1 MDLEKRLRRTF
12 SNMAAS
18 ESLTGVLDGGI
29 AMQML
34 QWGEGLARQFVL
46 KTGEMDDIAAAE
58 YLAPYFSALRRMMRA
73 IGHVAIAKDD
83 TSRHEWWNL
92 IEQNGKTLYGDGFIL
107 PDLEDM
113 QAQVPVSAGSAQV
126 IVFLQNLVESR
137 RAQG

>member
-29 AMQML
+29 ALQML

-46 KTGEMDDIAAAE
+46 KTSEMDDVTAAE

-73 IGHVAIAKDD
+73 IGHVSVAKDD
-83 TSRHEWWNL
+83 TAQLEWWNL
-92 IEQNGKTLYGDGFIL
+92 VEQNGKTLYGDSFIL
-107 PDLEDM
+107 PDLKNV
-113 QAQVPVSAGSAQV
+113 QPQLATFTNPAQKIAY
-126 IVFLQNLVESR
+126 IQNMVEEQKAR
-137 RAQG
+137 G